1 MALITV
7 ENVHKTYTVRKHPV
21 PVLKGA
27 SLEVQTGEVLA
38 IVGASGAGKSTLL
51 HIMGG
56 LDRPDAGRVS
66 IEGRDLYD
74 MSSARRTW
82 MRAKDIGFVFQSYHL
97 LPEMDV
103 LENVMLPGMADG
115 RLRISNARMRSR
127 ALELLEAVGLRARAQ
142 HTPLELSGGEQQRT
156 ALARAL
162 MNDPDIVL
170 ADEPTGN
177 LDDTTG
183 NQVLAYLFALTRDRG
198 HSLVIVTHSEAI
210 AASCDRILRLSDG
223 ILGPMG

>member
-1 MALITV
+1 MALISV
-7 ENVHKTYTVRKHPV
+7 EDVHKTYTVRKHPV

-27 SLEVQTGEVLA
+27 SLEVGAGEVLA

-56 LDRPDAGRVS
+56 LDRPDEGRVS
-66 IEGRDLYD
+66 IEGRSLYD
-74 MSSARRTW
+74 MSSGRRTW
-82 MRAKDIGFVFQSYHL
+82 VRAKEIGFVFQSYHL

-127 ALELLEAVGLRARAQ
+127 ALELLAAVGLRDRAQ

-177 LDDTTG
+177 LDDATG
-183 NQVLAYLFALTRDRG
+183 NQVLSHLFSLTRDRG
-198 HSLVIVTHSEAI
+198 HSLVVVTHSETI
-210 AASCDRILRLSDG
+210 AASCDRVLRLSG
-223 ILGPMG
+223 GVVGAA